1 LDYFHLIVQ
10 ACAVIEQ
17 GLKNELYLISLAPF
31 CSQSVYGQLII
42 KWQMAKVGSLPDAFS
57 EKIIFLLQMF
67 FNPWILSAFLSA
79 FIAALCW
86 MAAMTKFD
94 LSYAYP
100 FMSLS
105 FVFVLVLSG
114 FFFHEPITMAKVL
127 GVIFIMAGIII
138 GARG

>member
-1 LDYFHLIVQ
+1 MRYFYIFGTIL
-10 ACAVIEQ
+10 
-17 GLKNELYLISLAPF
+17 F
-31 CSQSVYGQLII
+31 TVYGQLII
-42 KWQMAKVGSLPDAFS
+42 KWQMAKAGALPHVFS
-57 EKIIFLLQMF
+57 EKVIFLLQMF

-79 FIAALCW
+79 FVASLCW

-114 FFFHEPITMAKVL
+114 FFFHESITLPKLL
-127 GVIFIMAGIII
+127 GVLLIMTGIIV
-138 GARG
+138 GAQG